1 MIMATHPLPL
11 SCFFACRVE
20 KCAVDVFMFICM
32 YALAW
37 VKLGVVCT
45 LNIYVLLGGVVI
57 VVVGAVLSVDN
68 EFFRYHG
75 AKSSV
80 RVC

>member
-1 MIMATHPLPL
+1 MYYVQL
-11 SCFFACRVE
+11 CV
-20 KCAVDVFMFICM
+20 CA
-32 YALAW
+32 AW

-45 LNIYVLLGGVVI
+45 QNIYVLLGGGVIIVVI
-57 VVVGAVLSVDN
+57 GAVLSVDN

-75 AKSSV
+75 AKSCV